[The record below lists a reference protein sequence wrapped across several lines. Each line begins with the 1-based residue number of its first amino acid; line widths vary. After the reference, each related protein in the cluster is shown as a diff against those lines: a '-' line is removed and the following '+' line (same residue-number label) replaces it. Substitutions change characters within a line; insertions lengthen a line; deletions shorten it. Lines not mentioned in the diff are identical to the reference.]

1 MLDSAAELL
10 VRWGYQRVTIDE
22 IARHAGI
29 GKGTVYLHFRTK
41 EALFL
46 TVLLRTH
53 RRVSERM
60 VQPDGGRPGLRAAGG
75 MMRKSYLELAAD
87 PVLRSLYLGD
97 AEVLGRLAHEAA
109 TTLGEL
115 TERRSE
121 AFLEHLR
128 LLQAAGCLRGD
139 LPVDALRYMLTA
151 IVMGFYTVDGMQLPG
166 PDPEVTEKAALLEH
180 DHRRGLAG
188 AGPAGRRSWSDSRRR
203 SRSSIDR
210 SSNTS
215 ITSGATASGDPG
227 ARHRNGVPDDHHTP
241 ARAGHHG
248 PGADR
253 RSRTAGTAGCA
264 SRRRCCA
271 GGDRTASRPGSSRAR
286 TTCGRC

>member
-1 MLDSAAELL
+1 MAAPEAPEPRVERVLDSAAELL

-53 RRVSERM
+53 RRVAERM
-60 VQPDGGRPGLRAAGG
+60 AQLMEADPASVLPAAL
-75 MMRKSYLELAAD
+75 MRESYLELAAD
-87 PVLRSLYLGD
+87 PVLRALYLGD

-139 LPVDALRYMLTA
+139 LSVDALRYMLTA

-166 PDPEVTEKAALLEH
+166 PDLEVTEKAALLEQAIAAALQVPDPPAAELERLAPAIAQLYRPLIEH
-180 DHRRGLAG
+180 IDHE
-188 AGPAGRRSWSDSRRR
+188 WRRR
-203 SRSSIDR
+203 VR
-210 SSNTS
+210 
-215 ITSGATASGDPG
+215 
-227 ARHRNGVPDDHHTP
+227 
-241 ARAGHHG
+241 
-248 PGADR
+248 
-253 RSRTAGTAGCA
+253 
-264 SRRRCCA
+264 
-271 GGDRTASRPGSSRAR
+271 
-286 TTCGRC
+286 

>member
-1 MLDSAAELL
+1 MAAPDVPEPRVERVLDSAAELL

-53 RRVSERM
+53 RRVPERM
-60 VQPDGGRPGLRAAGG
+60 VRSMEADPPSVLPATL
-75 MMRKSYLELAAD
+75 MRKSYLELSAD

-121 AFLEHLR
+121 AFREHLR
-128 LLQAAGCLRGD
+128 LLQEAGCLRGD
-139 LPVDALRYMLTA
+139 LPVDALQYTATA

-166 PDPEVTEKAALLEH
+166 RKPEVTEKAALLEQAVAAAVQVP
-180 DHRRGLAG
+180 DPPVAQLERLAPTI
-188 AGPAGRRSWSDSRRR
+188 AQLYRPLIEHIDQEWRRR
-203 SRSSIDR
+203 VR
-210 SSNTS
+210 
-215 ITSGATASGDPG
+215 
-227 ARHRNGVPDDHHTP
+227 
-241 ARAGHHG
+241 
-248 PGADR
+248 
-253 RSRTAGTAGCA
+253 
-264 SRRRCCA
+264 
-271 GGDRTASRPGSSRAR
+271 
-286 TTCGRC
+286 

>member
-1 MLDSAAELL
+1 MAAPEAPEPRVERVLDSAAELL

-22 IARHAGI
+22 VARHAGI

-53 RRVSERM
+53 RRVAERM
-60 VQPDGGRPGLRAAGG
+60 VQLMEADPASVLPAA
-75 MMRKSYLELAAD
+75 MMRESYLELAAD
-87 PVLRSLYLGD
+87 PVLRALYLGD

-121 AFLEHLR
+121 AFREHLR

-139 LPVDALRYMLTA
+139 LPVDALRYTLTA

-166 PDPEVTEKAALLEH
+166 PDPEVTEKAALLEQAIAAALQVPDPPGAELERLAPAIAQLYRPLIEH
-180 DHRRGLAG
+180 IDHE
-188 AGPAGRRSWSDSRRR
+188 WRRR
-203 SRSSIDR
+203 VR
-210 SSNTS
+210 
-215 ITSGATASGDPG
+215 
-227 ARHRNGVPDDHHTP
+227 
-241 ARAGHHG
+241 
-248 PGADR
+248 
-253 RSRTAGTAGCA
+253 
-264 SRRRCCA
+264 
-271 GGDRTASRPGSSRAR
+271 
-286 TTCGRC
+286 

>member
-1 MLDSAAELL
+1 MAAPEAPEPRVERVLDSAAELL

-53 RRVSERM
+53 RQVAERRVQAMEADPAS
-60 VQPDGGRPGLRAAGG
+60 VLPAVL
-75 MMRKSYLELAAD
+75 MRESYLEMAAD

-109 TTLGEL
+109 TTLKEL
-115 TERRSE
+115 TERRAE
-121 AFLEHLR
+121 AFREHLR

-166 PDPEVTEKAALLEH
+166 PDPDVTDKAAFLEQAIAAAVQVPDPPAAELERLAPAIAQLYRPLIEH
-180 DHRRGLAG
+180 IDHE
-188 AGPAGRRSWSDSRRR
+188 W
-203 SRSSIDR
+203 
-210 SSNTS
+210 
-215 ITSGATASGDPG
+215 
-227 ARHRNGVPDDHHTP
+227 RHRV
-241 ARAGHHG
+241 R
-248 PGADR
+248 
-253 RSRTAGTAGCA
+253 
-264 SRRRCCA
+264 
-271 GGDRTASRPGSSRAR
+271 
-286 TTCGRC
+286 

>member
-1 MLDSAAELL
+1 MAAPEAPEPRVERVLDSAAELL

-53 RRVSERM
+53 RRVAERR
-60 VQPDGGRPGLRAAGG
+60 VQSMEADPASVLPAVL
-75 MMRKSYLELAAD
+75 MRESYLELAAD

-97 AEVLGRLAHEAA
+97 AEVLGRLAHESA
-109 TTLGEL
+109 TTLREL

-121 AFLEHLR
+121 ALGEHLR

-139 LPVDALRYMLTA
+139 LSVDALRYTLTA

-166 PDPEVTEKAALLEH
+166 PDPDVTEKAALLERAIAAALQVPDPPAAELERLAPAIAQLYRPLIEH
-180 DHRRGLAG
+180 IDHE
-188 AGPAGRRSWSDSRRR
+188 W
-203 SRSSIDR
+203 
-210 SSNTS
+210 
-215 ITSGATASGDPG
+215 
-227 ARHRNGVPDDHHTP
+227 RHRV
-241 ARAGHHG
+241 R
-248 PGADR
+248 
-253 RSRTAGTAGCA
+253 
-264 SRRRCCA
+264 
-271 GGDRTASRPGSSRAR
+271 
-286 TTCGRC
+286 

>member
-1 MLDSAAELL
+1 MAAPEAPEPRVERVLDSAAELL

-53 RRVSERM
+53 RRVSERT
-60 VQPDGGRPGLRAAGG
+60 VQRMEADPSSVLPAAL
-75 MMRKSYLELAAD
+75 MRESYLELAAD

-115 TERRSE
+115 TDRRSE
-121 AFLEHLR
+121 AFREHLR

-139 LPVDALRYMLTA
+139 LPVDAIRYTITA
-151 IVMGFYTVDGMQLPG
+151 IVMGFYTVDGMRLSEPNPG
-166 PDPEVTEKAALLEH
+166 VRERAALLEQAIAAAVQVPDPPTAELERH
-180 DHRRGLAG
+180 APAIAQLYRPLIEHIDHE
-188 AGPAGRRSWSDSRRR
+188 WRRR
-203 SRSSIDR
+203 VR
-210 SSNTS
+210 
-215 ITSGATASGDPG
+215 
-227 ARHRNGVPDDHHTP
+227 
-241 ARAGHHG
+241 
-248 PGADR
+248 
-253 RSRTAGTAGCA
+253 
-264 SRRRCCA
+264 
-271 GGDRTASRPGSSRAR
+271 
-286 TTCGRC
+286 

>member
-1 MLDSAAELL
+1 MAAPEAPEPRVERVLDSAAELL

-53 RRVSERM
+53 RQVAERRVQSMEADPAS
-60 VQPDGGRPGLRAAGG
+60 VLPAVL
-75 MMRKSYLELAAD
+75 MRESYLEMAAD

-109 TTLGEL
+109 TTLKEL
-115 TERRSE
+115 TERRAE
-121 AFLEHLR
+121 AFREHLR

-139 LPVDALRYMLTA
+139 LSVDALRYTVTA

-166 PDPEVTEKAALLEH
+166 PDPDVTDKAAFLEQAIAAAVQVPDPPAAELERLAPAIAQLYRPLIEH
-180 DHRRGLAG
+180 IDHE
-188 AGPAGRRSWSDSRRR
+188 W
-203 SRSSIDR
+203 
-210 SSNTS
+210 
-215 ITSGATASGDPG
+215 
-227 ARHRNGVPDDHHTP
+227 RHRV
-241 ARAGHHG
+241 R
-248 PGADR
+248 
-253 RSRTAGTAGCA
+253 
-264 SRRRCCA
+264 
-271 GGDRTASRPGSSRAR
+271 
-286 TTCGRC
+286 

>member
-1 MLDSAAELL
+1 MAAPEAPEPRVERVLDSAAELL

-53 RRVSERM
+53 RQVAERRVQAMEADPAS
-60 VQPDGGRPGLRAAGG
+60 VLPAVL
-75 MMRKSYLELAAD
+75 MRESYLEMAAD

-109 TTLGEL
+109 TTLKEL
-115 TERRSE
+115 TERRAE
-121 AFLEHLR
+121 AFREHLR

-139 LPVDALRYMLTA
+139 LSVDALRYTVTA

-166 PDPEVTEKAALLEH
+166 PDPDVTDKAAFLEQAIAAAVQVPDPPAAELERLAPAIAQLYRPLIEH
-180 DHRRGLAG
+180 IDHE
-188 AGPAGRRSWSDSRRR
+188 WRRR
-203 SRSSIDR
+203 VR
-210 SSNTS
+210 
-215 ITSGATASGDPG
+215 
-227 ARHRNGVPDDHHTP
+227 
-241 ARAGHHG
+241 
-248 PGADR
+248 
-253 RSRTAGTAGCA
+253 
-264 SRRRCCA
+264 
-271 GGDRTASRPGSSRAR
+271 
-286 TTCGRC
+286 